1 MPKKFLVVFEDLWGN
16 KDSYFTDKI
25 GTTIKKVVKD
35 YELRFDDGFEPDYDR
50 YDSKDPYDRGTFS
63 LGFYD
68 IECLEPEDGQYAGKF
83 MIFDLAEAYEKTNK
97 KPKNKRKSN

>member
-16 KDSYFTDKI
+16 KDSYFTNKI

-35 YELRFDDGFEPDYDR
+35 LELRFEDGCEPDYKR
-50 YDSKDPYDRGTFS
+50 YDSKDPYDRGSFS

-68 IECLEPEDGQYAGKF
+68 IDCLEPEDEQYAGKF
-83 MIFDLAEAYEKTNK
+83 MIFDLTEAYETIK